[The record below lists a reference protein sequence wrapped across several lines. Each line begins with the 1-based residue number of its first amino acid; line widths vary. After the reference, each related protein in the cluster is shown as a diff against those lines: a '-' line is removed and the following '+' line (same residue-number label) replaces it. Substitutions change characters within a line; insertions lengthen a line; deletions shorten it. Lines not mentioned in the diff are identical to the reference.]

1 MNSKSVPP
9 PTKDA
14 GGGPASAAGSLA
26 PRKPTLAEVFRHLFG
41 IPAPEERINVRIAP
55 LLGDDDAKTATRRV
69 ASVYAGLKRFPARI
83 ASKPFPSEGAFPTP
97 LQFSL
102 IAPLARQFLAAEKG
116 DLLICGEV
124 VGDRIHLRFVPMYA
138 PEEDAPDALSAS
150 IPLVLPA
157 ELDAA
162 TANLIRA
169 VGLTVVAPMQP
180 IKAATARVGLTE
192 SFPSATVA
200 MEALKHV
207 LIGRD
212 KGLAHLVFASA
223 TARAGYA
230 QGSATTL
237 QSAIDGYR
245 AAAESLARDKSTYEW
260 ATAQRLLGS
269 EYLALAERA
278 GDKAALAAAL
288 AALQAASQAL
298 PRETSPRDWAA
309 VQHRLGIAFL
319 RMHEDTSSVEPL
331 KQALAAF
338 QAALHVFT
346 RAEHPHRW
354 ADIMNSIGQSGQL
367 LGQIMSS
374 AEIIERAATACR
386 QSLEVR
392 RKDTHPLFW
401 AAGQNTL
408 GSALFA
414 LGRMT
419 GSIQS
424 LVEAEEAFDG
434 AREVY
439 YARGAEK
446 LAMVAEKNLTRVR
459 QLLPATKAKA
469 TDGPKHWH
477 EIDDEKEWKKAK
489 DDKKKG

>member
-1 MNSKSVPP
+1 MSTKTAPP
-9 PTKDA
+9 PSKDS
-14 GGGPASAAGSLA
+14 GGGLASAAGNTA
-26 PRKPTLAEVFRHLFG
+26 PRKPTLIEIFRRLLG
-41 IPAPEERINVRIAP
+41 IPSPEERIEVRIAP
-55 LLGDDDAKTATRRV
+55 LLGDDDTKTATRRV
-69 ASVYAGLKRFPARI
+69 ASVYANLKRFPARI

-97 LQFSL
+97 RQFNL

-157 ELDAA
+157 EPDAETA
-162 TANLIRA
+162 TLIRA
-169 VGLTVVAPMQP
+169 VGLTVAAPIQP
-180 IKAATARVGLTE
+180 IKAATVRAALAE
-192 SFPSATVA
+192 SFPSAAAA
-200 MEALKHV
+200 MDALKHV
-207 LIGRD
+207 LVGRD
-212 KGLAHLVFASA
+212 KGLALLVFASA
-223 TARAGYA
+223 AARTGYA
-230 QGSATTL
+230 QGATATL
-237 QSAIDGYR
+237 QNAIDSYR
-245 AAAESLARDKSTYEW
+245 AAAEALARDKGTYEW

-269 EYLALAERA
+269 ELLALAERA

-288 AALQAASQAL
+288 AALQAAAQAL

-309 VQHRLGIAFL
+309 VQHRLGIAYL

-374 AEIIERAATACR
+374 TEIIERAATACR

-392 RKDTHPLFW
+392 RRDTHPVLW

-446 LAMVAEKNLTRVR
+446 LAMIAEKNLTRVR
-459 QLLPATKAKA
+459 QLLPATKVKA
-469 TDGPKHWH
+469 AGPKGWH
-477 EIDDEKEWKKAK
+477 EIDDEEEWKKIK